1 MNSRAGPTP
10 RTVTAVM
17 NTPNISEP
25 APQAGDELVYAGETA
40 VVFANATYQFVVV
53 RQFTMLAGDH
63 VVDDSEVLALLIQN
77 RYYRGSFV
85 GTGDGDTTIH
95 GPYQVAAIT
104 PERFVPVGAS
114 DAEALIRSWAE
125 YAAPLPEG
133 PRGEMEQQV
142 YPRIRAAS
150 SIYQLPQLP
159 PEAAETEWRL
169 GIGVCTGFHEFVA
182 IDRPGGT
189 VTLVMATDD

>member
-1 MNSRAGPTP
+1 MIAVVTVSNSSAS
-10 RTVTAVM
+10 A
-17 NTPNISEP
+17 
-25 APQAGDELVYAGETA
+25 APSGDALVYTGETA
-40 VVFANATYQFVVV
+40 VIFANATYQFVVV
-53 RQFTMLAGDH
+53 RQFTMPIGE

-104 PERFVPVGAS
+104 PERFVLVDAS
-114 DAEALIRSWAE
+114 TAEALIRSWAE

-133 PRGEMEQQV
+133 PRAEMEQQV
-142 YPRIRAAS
+142 YPPIRAAS